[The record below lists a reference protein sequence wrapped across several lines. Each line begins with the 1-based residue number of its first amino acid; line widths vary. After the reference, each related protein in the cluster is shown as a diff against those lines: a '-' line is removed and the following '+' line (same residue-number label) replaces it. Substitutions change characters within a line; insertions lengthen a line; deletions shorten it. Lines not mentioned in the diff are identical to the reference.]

1 MNKSIDR
8 ISFKLA
14 LSIVIGLVLI
24 FSVGIIGLSL
34 PAFMPLIISLV
45 LLIIILRLKKISWA
59 ALQDNILAGIRT
71 GLAPLFL
78 FLLIGMLIALWMGTG
93 VIPSMLWL
101 GFKSAN
107 STWFLSSTLLVTAL
121 VGSMIGSAF
130 TTIGTVGVALMGVG
144 VTLGFHPALVAGAI
158 LSGAIFGDKS
168 SPLSDSTNLAASIA
182 ETDLFAHIKNLMWTT
197 LPALLGSLIIFTILG
212 FGHHGGSTSRL
223 ATLSQLIT
231 PTWWSIIPL
240 GFLVGMAILKI
251 PAIPTLLLNIG
262 LTGIVYLFNHS
273 PQELSQILMDGFKT
287 TSTNSNLVNLLNR
300 GGMMS
305 MMPTVIVIMLALA
318 LGGILT
324 EQRILQTVMTP
335 LSQKINSAA
344 GVLTGVIFT
353 GITANFL
360 IGEQYLATILP
371 GQLWKPAFDRINLS
385 RLALGRALEDSGTV
399 MNYLVPWGVAGSF
412 AAQTLGVSVAE
423 FAPFV
428 FFAILSP
435 VFSLLSAW
443 TGIGIKKVEVVE
455 DTE

>member
-1 MNKSIDR
+1 MNEKINK
-8 ISFKLA
+8 INFKLA
-14 LSIVIGLVLI
+14 FSIVIGLIMI
-24 FSVGIIGLSL
+24 FSIGIIGLQL
-34 PAFMPLIISLV
+34 PAFMPLIVSLV
-45 LLIIILRLKKISWA
+45 LIVIILRFRQIAWDE
-59 ALQDNILAGIRT
+59 LQNNILAGIRT

-107 STWFLSSTLLVTAL
+107 STWFLPSTLLVSAL

-144 VTLGFHPALVAGAI
+144 ITLGFHPALVAGAI

-197 LPALLGSLIIFTILG
+197 LPALLVSLIIFVILG
-212 FGHHGGSTSRL
+212 VGHHGGNNNQLS
-223 ATLSQLIT
+223 TLSQLIT

-240 GFLVGMAILKI
+240 GLLVGMAFFKI

-262 LTGIVYLFNHS
+262 LTGTVYLFNHS
-273 PQELSQILMDGFKT
+273 AQSLSQILMDGFKT
-287 TSTNSNLVNLLNR
+287 TSKNPELINLLNR

-324 EQRILQTVMTP
+324 EQRVLQTVMEP
-335 LSQKINSAA
+335 LSKKIKSSA
-344 GVLTGVIFT
+344 GVLTGVVFT

-371 GQLWKPAFDRINLS
+371 GQLWKPAFDRIEIS

-399 MNYLVPWGVAGSF
+399 TNYLVPWGVAGSF
-412 AAQTLGVSVAE
+412 AAQTLGVPVSD

-443 TGIGIKKVEVVE
+443 TGIGIKKNI
-455 DTE
+455 DPK